1 VKVIILSYI
10 LDFKESRVRE
20 MDKSN
25 KVNRRLMA
33 VVFLLFI
40 AIMSVSN
47 ILRREKM
54 FSEEENRNLTGRPEF
69 SISSL
74 LSGEYI
80 KKYESYISDQFP
92 GRAFFVNTKAKVDKL
107 MGKSESNDVFIG
119 KDNQLIEDFEE
130 RSKEETDEKVLAV
143 NEFVK
148 KHEDINTNFMLIP
161 TATEILKEKLPKYA
175 PVDSQLEY
183 MKYIQGKLS
192 SNIKFINPY
201 DALLN
206 NKDKYLYYKTDHH
219 WTSQGAYIAYVEFC
233 KAVGLEPK
241 KEEEFDIELVA
252 NDFYGSLTSKIGDKR
267 GKPDYINVYIPKENG
282 EIVVNYVSEQKRT
295 TSLYSSE
302 NLEKKDKYEVF
313 TGGNHPHINIKSLGD
328 PKKKLLIIKDSYAN
342 SFLPF
347 LTSHYGEIDVV
358 DLRYYM
364 DNIEELIKSKGITD
378 MLFLYNANTFNSDDS
393 ILNLN

>member
-1 VKVIILSYI
+1 
-10 LDFKESRVRE
+10 

-40 AIMSVSN
+40 AIMSVCN
-47 ILRREKM
+47 ILRREKT
-54 FSEEENRNLTGRPEF
+54 FSEEENRNLASRPEF
-69 SISSL
+69 SLGAL
-74 LSGEYI
+74 LSGDYI
-80 KKYESYISDQFP
+80 KHYESYISDQFP
-92 GRAFFVNTKAKVDKL
+92 GRGLFINSKAKVDKL

-119 KDNQLIEDFEE
+119 KNNQLIEDFEE
-130 RSKEETDEKVLAV
+130 RAKEETDHKILAV

-148 KHEDINTNFMLIP
+148 KHENINTSFMLIP
-161 TATEILKEKLPKYA
+161 TATEILKDKLPKYA

-183 MKYIQGKLS
+183 MKYIEGKLS
-192 SNIKFINPY
+192 SNVKYINPY
-201 DALLN
+201 DALIN
-206 NKDKYLYYKTDHH
+206 NKDKYLYYRTDHH
-219 WTSQGAYIAYVEFC
+219 WTSKGAYLAYVKFC
-233 KAVGLEPK
+233 KSLGLEPK
-241 KEEEFDIELVA
+241 KEGDFQVELVA

-282 EIVVNYVSEQKRT
+282 EMVVNYITEQKRT
-295 TSLYSSE
+295 TTLYSSE

-328 PKKKLLIIKDSYAN
+328 PKKKLLVVKDSYAN

-378 MLFLYNANTFNSDDS
+378 MLFLYNVNTFNSDDS

>member
-1 VKVIILSYI
+1 MRK
-10 LDFKESRVRE
+10 R
-20 MDKSN
+20 N
-25 KVNRRLMA
+25 KRCRSLMA

-40 AIMSVSN
+40 AIMSISN
-47 ILRREKM
+47 ILRREKV
-54 FSEEENRNLTGRPEF
+54 FSEEENRNLSSKPEF
-69 SISSL
+69 SLTSL
-74 LSGEYI
+74 FKGNYT
-80 KKYESYISDQFP
+80 KNYESYISDQFP
-92 GRAFFVNTKAKVDKL
+92 GRRFFVNVKAKTDKL

-130 RSKEETDEKVLAV
+130 RHKEETDEKVSAI
-143 NEFVK
+143 NEFVNVNAN
-148 KHEDINTNFMLIP
+148 INTYFMMVP

-175 PVDSQLEY
+175 PVGSQLEY
-183 MKYIQGKLS
+183 IKYIQENIN

-201 DALLN
+201 DALIN

-219 WTSQGAYIAYVEFC
+219 WTSKGAYIAYVEFC

-241 KEEEFDIELVA
+241 KEEEFDMELVA
-252 NDFYGSLTSKIGDKR
+252 NDFYGSLTSKIGVKR
-267 GKPDYINVYIPKENG
+267 GKPDYIYAYIPKENG
-282 EIVVNYVSEQKRT
+282 EIVVNYVTEQKRT
-295 TSLYSSE
+295 TSLYNSE
-302 NLEKKDKYEVF
+302 SLDKKDKYEVF

-328 PKKKLLIIKDSYAN
+328 QKKKLLVIKDSYAN

-364 DNIEELIKSKGITD
+364 EDVEELIKAKGITD
-378 MLFLYNANTFNSDDS
+378 ILFLYNVNTFNSDDS

>member
-1 VKVIILSYI
+1 
-10 LDFKESRVRE
+10 

>member
-1 VKVIILSYI
+1 MV
-10 LDFKESRVRE
+10 
-20 MDKSN
+20 
-25 KVNRRLMA
+25 

-47 ILRREKM
+47 ILRREKT

-92 GRAFFVNTKAKVDKL
+92 GRGFFVNTKAKVDKL

-119 KDNQLIEDFEE
+119 KNNQLIEDFEE
-130 RSKEETDEKVLAV
+130 RSKEETDEKVLTV

-148 KHEDINTNFMLIP
+148 KHENINTNFMLIP

-267 GKPDYINVYIPKENG
+267 GKPDCINVYIPKENG

-295 TSLYSSE
+295 SSLYSSE

>member
-1 VKVIILSYI
+1 
-10 LDFKESRVRE
+10 
-20 MDKSN
+20 
-25 KVNRRLMA
+25 MA

-47 ILRREKM
+47 ILRREKT
-54 FSEEENRNLTGRPEF
+54 FSEEENRNLASRPEF
-69 SISSL
+69 SLGAL
-74 LSGEYI
+74 LSGDYI
-80 KKYESYISDQFP
+80 KHYESYISDQFP
-92 GRAFFVNTKAKVDKL
+92 GRGLFINSKAKVDKL

-119 KDNQLIEDFEE
+119 KNNQLIEDFEE
-130 RSKEETDEKVLAV
+130 RAKEETDHKILAV

-148 KHEDINTNFMLIP
+148 KHENINTSFMLIP
-161 TATEILKEKLPKYA
+161 TATEILKDKLPKYA

-183 MKYIQGKLS
+183 MKYIEGKLS
-192 SNIKFINPY
+192 SNVKYINPY
-201 DALLN
+201 DALIN
-206 NKDKYLYYKTDHH
+206 NKDKYLYYRTDHH
-219 WTSQGAYIAYVEFC
+219 WTSKGAYLAYVKFC
-233 KAVGLEPK
+233 KSLGLEPK
-241 KEEEFDIELVA
+241 KEGDFQVELVA

-282 EIVVNYVSEQKRT
+282 EMVVNYITEQKRT
-295 TSLYSSE
+295 TTLYSSE

-328 PKKKLLIIKDSYAN
+328 PKKKLLVVKDSYAN

-378 MLFLYNANTFNSDDS
+378 MLFLYNVNTFNSDDS

>member
-1 VKVIILSYI
+1 
-10 LDFKESRVRE
+10 

-47 ILRREKM
+47 ILRREKT

-92 GRAFFVNTKAKVDKL
+92 GRGFFVNTKTKVDKL

-119 KDNQLIEDFEE
+119 KNNQLIEDFEE
-130 RSKEETDEKVLAV
+130 RSKEETDEKVLTV

-148 KHEDINTNFMLIP
+148 KHENINTNFMLIP

-183 MKYIQGKLS
+183 MKYIQDKLS

-241 KEEEFDIELVA
+241 KEGDFQVELVA

-295 TSLYSSE
+295 TSLYNSE

>member
-25 KVNRRLMA
+25 KVNKRLMA
-33 VVFLLFI
+33 VVFLL
-40 AIMSVSN
+40 
-47 ILRREKM
+47 
-54 FSEEENRNLTGRPEF
+54 
-69 SISSL
+69 
-74 LSGEYI
+74 
-80 KKYESYISDQFP
+80 
-92 GRAFFVNTKAKVDKL
+92 FVNTKAKVDKL

-119 KDNQLIEDFEE
+119 KDSQLIEDFEE

-148 KHEDINTNFMLIP
+148 KHENINTNFMLIP
-161 TATEILKEKLPKYA
+161 TAAEILKEKLPKYA

-206 NKDKYLYYKTDHH
+206 NKDKYLYYRTDHH

-282 EIVVNYVSEQKRT
+282 EIVVNYISEQKRT

-302 NLEKKDKYEVF
+302 NLDKKDKYEVF

>member
-1 VKVIILSYI
+1 MRK
-10 LDFKESRVRE
+10 R
-20 MDKSN
+20 N
-25 KVNRRLMA
+25 KRCRSLMA

-40 AIMSVSN
+40 AIMSISN
-47 ILRREKM
+47 ILRREKV
-54 FSEEENRNLTGRPEF
+54 FSEEENRNLSSKPEF
-69 SISSL
+69 SLASL
-74 LSGEYI
+74 FKGNYT

-92 GRAFFVNTKAKVDKL
+92 GRRFFVNVKAKADKL

-119 KDNQLIEDFEE
+119 KDDQLIEDFEE
-130 RSKEETDEKVLAV
+130 RPKEETDEKVSAI

-148 KHEDINTNFMLIP
+148 VNANINTYFMMVP

-175 PVDSQLEY
+175 PVDSQSEY
-183 MKYIQGKLS
+183 IKYIQENLN

-201 DALLN
+201 DALIN

-219 WTSQGAYIAYVEFC
+219 WTSKGAYIAYVEFC

-241 KEEEFDIELVA
+241 TEEEFDIELVA
-252 NDFYGSLTSKIGDKR
+252 NDFYGSLTSKIGVKK
-267 GKPDYINVYIPKENG
+267 GNPDYIDAYIPKENG
-282 EIVVNYVSEQKRT
+282 EVVVNYVTEQKRT
-295 TSLYSSE
+295 TSLYNSE
-302 NLEKKDKYEVF
+302 SLEKKDKYEVF
-313 TGGNHPHINIKSLGD
+313 TGGNHPQINIKSLGD
-328 PKKKLLIIKDSYAN
+328 PKKKLLVIKDSYAN

-364 DNIEELIKSKGITD
+364 EDVEELIKTKGITD
-378 MLFLYNANTFNSDDS
+378 ILFLYNVNTFNSDDS

>member
-1 VKVIILSYI
+1 
-10 LDFKESRVRE
+10 
-20 MDKSN
+20 MDKNN

-47 ILRREKM
+47 ILRREKA

-92 GRAFFVNTKAKVDKL
+92 GRGFFVNTKAKVDKL

-119 KDNQLIEDFEE
+119 KNNQLIEDFEE

-148 KHEDINTNFMLIP
+148 KHENINTNFMLIP
-161 TATEILKEKLPKYA
+161 TATEVLKEKLPKYA

-241 KEEEFDIELVA
+241 KEDEFDIELVA
-252 NDFYGSLTSKIGDKR
+252 NDFYGSLTSKIGVKR
-267 GKPDYINVYIPKENG
+267 GKPDYVYTYIPKENG
-282 EIVVNYVSEQKRT
+282 EVVVNYITEQKRT

-302 NLEKKDKYEVF
+302 SLEKKDKYEVF